1 MPGFR
6 NTRRK
11 HRKVKRTRG
20 RRGGYRTNRNAIG
33 EAEYLMEVIS
43 RIQNASTRAE
53 RLDGFDTLARFLL
66 HNQHII
72 HYNELRQTG
81 IQKLNGMLALSDLPE
96 HTRTTAQS
104 ALERLES
111 Y

>member
-11 HRKVKRTRG
+11 HRNVKRTRG
-20 RRGGYRTNRNAIG
+20 RRGGYRTNRTAIN
-33 EAEYLMEVIS
+33 EAEYLMQIII
-43 RIQNASTRAE
+43 RIQNAPTRAV

-72 HYNELRQTG
+72 HNNELRQTA
-81 IQKLNGMLALSDLPE
+81 IQKLNGMLALTDLPE
-96 HTRTTAQS
+96 HTRTTAQA